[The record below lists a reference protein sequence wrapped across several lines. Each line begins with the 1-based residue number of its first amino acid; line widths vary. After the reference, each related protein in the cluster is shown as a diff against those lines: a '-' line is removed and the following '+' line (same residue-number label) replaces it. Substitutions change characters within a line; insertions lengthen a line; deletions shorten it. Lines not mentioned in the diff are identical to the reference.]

1 VLVDQSKI
9 PGFLCQ
15 GTFSTVDCPNSIPP
29 TAQPTTAP
37 PTTIPPLRPTSPV
50 NPPPPTKP
58 PQLYICNPNTTV
70 CELTNSSSGGMPLDQ
85 CNLTCN
91 IIPDVPVIL
100 RGRKFRGL
108 EIQNGYVVGEFT
120 VKFSTTDATI
130 TTPKGVTLQAIVS
143 QTGQY
148 MVLNLA
154 SNGGRIFTIWQ
165 VSQDAVVDFLSWSWG
180 NLNGPAPE
188 SFDASMVTTGQTSY
202 VFDGCS
208 SLSTVCNFG
217 NK

>member
-1 VLVDQSKI
+1 
-9 PGFLCQ
+9 
-15 GTFSTVDCPNSIPP
+15 
-29 TAQPTTAP
+29 
-37 PTTIPPLRPTSPV
+37 
-50 NPPPPTKP
+50 
-58 PQLYICNPNTTV
+58 
-70 CELTNSSSGGMPLDQ
+70 MPLDQ

-108 EIQNGYVVGEFT
+108 QIQNGYIFGEYT
-120 VKFSTTDATI
+120 VNFSTTTATL
-130 TTPKGVTLQAIVS
+130 TSPSGVQLTAIVS
-143 QTGQY
+143 QTGQF
-148 MVLNLA
+148 MVLNIA

-180 NLNGPAPE
+180 ALNGPAPA
-188 SFDASMVTTGQTSY
+188 SFDNSMVTTGQLSY

-217 NK
+217 Q